1 MREQIELLEHHADL
15 APHLMD
21 VAQIAREFDSVN
33 EDPAALMR
41 LEPVDAADQRRFA
54 GSRRPAD
61 DDAFAALD
69 VKVDIAQRMV
79 VAEPLIYADHRDG
92 GILRRRV
99 GGGSVLLGHR

>member
-1 MREQIELLEHHADL
+1 MRKQIELLEHHADL
-15 APHLMD
+15 AAHLMD
-21 VAQIAREFDSVN
+21 VAQIARQFDSVN

-61 DDAFAALD
+61 DDALAAFDLE
-69 VKVDIAQRMV
+69 VDIAQSV
-79 VAEPLIYADHRDG
+79 EVAEPLIYADHRDG

-99 GGGSVLLGHR
+99 DGGSVLLGHR